1 MLVAAHAGFIARD
14 AGHVL
19 VHAVR
24 LGRTVPVAAVLKA
37 EPPPTKKEGRTKSAP
52 GRSRG
57 NTRAQ
62 TCEERAP
69 VGATETERVQIPHG
83 AKHTALLVKALRA
96 GEAVPGVI
104 CQKHT

>member
-1 MLVAAHAGFIARD
+1 MLVAAHAVFVARD

-19 VHAVR
+19 FHAVR
-24 LGRTVPVAAVLKA
+24 LGRAALVAAVLKA
-37 EPPPTKKEGRTKSAP
+37 DTPPKKKRRKNKICTSLFTGS
-52 GRSRG
+52 
-57 NTRAQ
+57 TRAQ

-69 VGATETERVQIPHG
+69 VGATETEREFRSVMVS

-104 CQKHT
+104 